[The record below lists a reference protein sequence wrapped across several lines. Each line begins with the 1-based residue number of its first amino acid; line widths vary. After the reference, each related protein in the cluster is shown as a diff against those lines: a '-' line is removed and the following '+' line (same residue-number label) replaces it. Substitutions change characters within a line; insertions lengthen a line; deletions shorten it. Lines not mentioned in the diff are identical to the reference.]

1 MFKFHKLKVD
11 KIKQIT
17 DESVEIF
24 FEVPQNLKS
33 NFLFTAGQ
41 YITISKIINQE
52 EVRRSYSLCSCAN
65 SNILS
70 IGVKRIENGLMSS
83 YLTKDLKVGDYLN
96 VMQPNGTFCLNDEKK
111 VVAICAGSGI
121 TPILSMLK
129 SNDRNFTLIY
139 GNKSQSSTM
148 FLEEINKMNIT
159 TYFTYTRENI
169 DGCYNSRID
178 NNLLK
183 NILSKQNYLNADGY
197 FICGPGDMI
206 ELVEEFL
213 LNNGVDKSKIHFEK
227 FTSNTKNKAQ
237 EIVSETDDQ
246 IISNVTVIM
255 DGDEFDYQL
264 AANGETILDSAMSV
278 GADVPYSCKGGVCC
292 TCKAKVIE
300 GKAVMTENFS
310 LSEEEVEEG
319 FILTC
324 MAHPVSEKIVV
335 DFDEM

>member
-1 MFKFHKLKVD
+1 MLKFHKLKVD

-83 YLTKDLKVGDYLN
+83 YLTKDLKVGDFLN

-169 DGCYNSRID
+169 DGCYNSRIN

>member
-33 NFLFTAGQ
+33 NFSFTAGQ
-41 YITISKIINQE
+41 YITISTIINQE

-83 YLTKDLKVGDYLN
+83 YLTKDLKVGDFLN

-183 NILSKQNYLNADGY
+183 NILSNQNYLNADGY

-227 FTSNTKNKAQ
+227 FSSNTKNKAQ

-264 AANGETILDSAMSV
+264 AANGESILDSAMSI

>member
-33 NFLFTAGQ
+33 NFLFNAGQ
-41 YITISKIINQE
+41 YITISTIINQE
-52 EVRRSYSLCSCAN
+52 EVRRSYSLCSCDN

-83 YLTKDLKVGDYLN
+83 YLTKDLKVGDFLN
-96 VMQPNGTFCLNDEKK
+96 VMQPNGKFCLNDEKN

-227 FTSNTKNKAQ
+227 FSSNSKNKAQ

-264 AANGETILDSAMSV
+264 AANGESILDSAMSV

-292 TCKAKVIE
+292 TCKAKVME

>member
-1 MFKFHKLKVD
+1 
-11 KIKQIT
+11 
-17 DESVEIF
+17 
-24 FEVPQNLKS
+24 
-33 NFLFTAGQ
+33 
-41 YITISKIINQE
+41 
-52 EVRRSYSLCSCAN
+52 
-65 SNILS
+65 
-70 IGVKRIENGLMSS
+70 
-83 YLTKDLKVGDYLN
+83 
-96 VMQPNGTFCLNDEKK
+96 
-111 VVAICAGSGI
+111 
-121 TPILSMLK
+121 MLK

>member
-1 MFKFHKLKVD
+1 MLKFHKLKVD

-83 YLTKDLKVGDYLN
+83 YLTKDLKVGDFLN

-169 DGCYNSRID
+169 DGCYNSRIN

-227 FTSNTKNKAQ
+227 FSSNTKNKAQ

>member
-1 MFKFHKLKVD
+1 MLKFHKLKVD

-83 YLTKDLKVGDYLN
+83 YLTKDLKVGDFLN

>member
-1 MFKFHKLKVD
+1 MSKFHKLKID

-17 DESVEIF
+17 NDSVEIF

-41 YITISKIINQE
+41 YITISTEINNE

-70 IGVKRIENGLMSS
+70 IGVKRIENGLMSN
-83 YLTKDLKVGDYLN
+83 YLTKDLKVGDFLN
-96 VMQPNGTFCLNDEKK
+96 VMQPNGSFCLNDEKT

-129 SNDRNFTLIY
+129 SNERNFTLIY
-139 GNKSQSSTM
+139 GNKSQSSSM
-148 FLEEINKMNIT
+148 FLDEINKMNIS
-159 TYFTYTRENI
+159 TYYTYTRENVE
-169 DGCYNSRID
+169 GCYNTRID

-183 NILSKQNYLNADGY
+183 SILSKQNYLNADGY

-206 ELVEEFL
+206 ELVEKFL

-227 FTSNTKNKAQ
+227 FTSNNNNKSL
-237 EIVSETDDQ
+237 EIVSDTVDQ
-246 IISNVTVIM
+246 IISNVTVVM

-264 AANGETILDSAMSV
+264 SSNGESILDSAMNV

-300 GKAVMTENFS
+300 GKAMMTENFS

-324 MAHPVSEKIVV
+324 MAHPITEKIVV

>member
-83 YLTKDLKVGDYLN
+83 YLTKDLKVGDFLN

>member
-1 MFKFHKLKVD
+1 MFKFHTLKVD

-83 YLTKDLKVGDYLN
+83 YLTKDLKVGDFLN
-96 VMQPNGTFCLNDEKK
+96 VMQPNGTFCLNDERK